1 MYVLSDVGGGKN
13 GQNNIA
19 NQILDKSVNLSTVVD
34 VEAKNISRWYL
45 MFTFF
50 FLLYWKLLHMHDTLI
65 ARVLP
70 FIVDYKKKAL

>member
-50 FLLYWKLLHMHDTLI
+50 FFALLE
-65 ARVLP
+65 
-70 FIVDYKKKAL
+70 IVAYA